1 VNVIV
6 PLRTLRCFSALTGH
20 KETLMPTDPLKRY
33 MAMDR
38 EQRVAL
44 HRARSAAA
52 WELGMSRIAREAF
65 SVPDD
70 AGIHHRRET
79 AILRRGYR

>member
-1 VNVIV
+1 
-6 PLRTLRCFSALTGH
+6 
-20 KETLMPTDPLKRY
+20 MPTDPLKRY
-33 MAMDR
+33 MALDR

-52 WELGMSRIAREAF
+52 WEAGIRRIAGDAF

-70 AGIHHRRET
+70 AGTHHERET